1 MKISRNSPCPCGS
14 GNKYKKCCGA
24 SVASSTNSTPSSSQ
38 FRFEAGSY
46 GGPGRGYM
54 PSALCYRQ
62 TSSENWQEHFCLV
75 NPTQCFEIEDEATSL
90 AELDLNEAFSVKANS
105 GSDFDLAEVL
115 KNKGY
120 VKIDDFQ
127 RAID

>member
-1 MKISRNSPCPCGS
+1 MQEKAHVSQDQ
-14 GNKYKKCCGA
+14 
-24 SVASSTNSTPSSSQ
+24 PSSK

-54 PSALCYRQ
+54 PSALCYKRTALGQ
-62 TSSENWQEHFCLV
+62 WQEYFCLV
-75 NPTQCFEIEDEATSL
+75 NPTQRLEKEDDATLL
-90 AELDLNEAFSVKANS
+90 AESDLNEAFSAKTGG
-105 GSDFDLAEVL
+105 GSDLDLAEIL
-115 KNKGY
+115 RNKGY